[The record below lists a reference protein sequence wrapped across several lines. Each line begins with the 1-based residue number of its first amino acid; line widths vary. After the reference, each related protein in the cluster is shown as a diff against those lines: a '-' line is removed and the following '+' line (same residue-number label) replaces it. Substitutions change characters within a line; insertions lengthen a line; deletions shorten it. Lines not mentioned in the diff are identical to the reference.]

1 MVGVIWFVQV
11 VHYPLFSRVGE
22 AGFQQYGMDHQRL
35 TSIVVVPG
43 MLAELATAVMLIWF
57 RPAGVSAHSVW
68 LGLALLATI
77 WLATFVV
84 QIPQHA
90 VLAQAYDLDTQKR
103 LVSGNWFRTVAWSA
117 RGLLVLWMVGQA
129 IATVASGDR

>member
-1 MVGVIWFVQV
+1 MVGLIWFVQV

-22 AGFQQYGMDHQRL
+22 ADFHQYEMDHQRL
-35 TSIVVVPG
+35 TSIVVVPL
-43 MLAELATAVMLIWF
+43 MLAELVSAVMLIWF
-57 RPAGVSAHSVW
+57 RPEGVSAYSVW

-84 QIPQHA
+84 QVPQHA
-90 VLAQAYDLDTQKR
+90 ALAQSYDPDTQKR

-129 IATVASGDR
+129 IATVAPGGR